1 MHQIIQLCDAIT
13 ATVETRATGFIRL
26 SLDHPVIDLQRAD
39 MTASQALALSRALLL
54 AHDIK
59 AGTECAA
66 FVSNAG
72 EGAQGGHPQRYPD
85 GKCQTRPE
93 CMDTKCK
100 GLCHL
105 ADSRHM
111 QSGASAY
118 LAPSEAGRINW
129 LALIMLGALAGF
141 WVSFGMAIKTAIQA
155 GAVVL

>member
-13 ATVETRATGFIRL
+13 ATIETRATGFIRL

-59 AGTECAA
+59 MGTECGA

-72 EGAQGGHPQRYPD
+72 EGAQGGHPQRLRYELGQD
-85 GKCQTRPE
+85 GKVKITQ
-93 CMDTKCK
+93 
-100 GLCHL
+100 
-105 ADSRHM
+105 
-111 QSGASAY
+111 
-118 LAPSEAGRINW
+118 AGRINW
-129 LALIMLGALAGF
+129 LAVAALACLVGF
-141 WVSFGMAIKTAIQA
+141 WTACGMAIKTAIEA

>member
-1 MHQIIQLCDAIT
+1 MSQL
-13 ATVETRATGFIRL
+13 ERATMEAVG
-26 SLDHPVIDLQRAD
+26 AAKA
-39 MTASQALALSRALLL
+39 MTPEQTNVYAEKYYAKGLTAEQANAY
-54 AHDIK
+54 
-59 AGTECAA
+59 AA
-66 FVSNAG
+66 PYDAK
-72 EGAQGGHPQRYPD
+72 GGHPQRYPD
-85 GKCQTRPE
+85 GKCKTRPE

-105 ADSRHM
+105 ADSRDM

>member
-39 MTASQALALSRALLL
+39 MTASAALALSRALLL

-59 AGTECAA
+59 MGTECGA
-66 FVSNAG
+66 FTSNAG
-72 EGAQGGHPQRYPD
+72 EGAQGGHPQRIYQVEFD
-85 GKCQTRPE
+85 ER
-93 CMDTKCK
+93 
-100 GLCHL
+100 L
-105 ADSRHM
+105 AS
-111 QSGASAY
+111 Q
-118 LAPSEAGRINW
+118 AGRINW
-129 LALIMLGALAGF
+129 LALVMLGALAGF